1 MESNFRYRTK
11 KLIRF
16 DDKYRKSFG
25 NYICGIDEAGRG
37 PLAGPVV
44 ASAVMFEKGVY
55 IYGVF
60 DSKQLTEA
68 ERELLFDEI
77 KKNCVC
83 FGIGIV
89 RNIEIDK
96 INILNAT
103 KEAMTKAIE
112 NMRYVPDLVLADG
125 NFFKH
130 KEIKVENIIKGDTLS
145 FSIAAASVIAKVTRD
160 RLMVK
165 YENLYPDFSFAQ
177 HKGYPTK
184 QHIEEIKLHGY
195 TDIHRK
201 SFVVK
206 SLVQMEM
213 FDEVI

>member
-1 MESNFRYRTK
+1 MGNSFRKRTR

-16 DDKYRKSFG
+16 DDKYRILSG
-25 NYICGIDEAGRG
+25 NYICGVDEAGRG

-44 ASAVMFEKGVY
+44 ASAVMFEKGVF
-55 IYGVF
+55 IDGVF
-60 DSKQLTEA
+60 DSKQLTE
-68 ERELLFDEI
+68 EQRNGLFDEI
-77 KKNCVC
+77 KKSCVC

-103 KEAMTKAIE
+103 KEAMTKAIS
-112 NMRYVPDLVLADG
+112 NMGYIPDLVLADG

-130 KEIKVENIIKGDTLS
+130 KQIQVENIIKGDTLS

-213 FDEVI
+213 FD